1 MQGKDIVK
9 LYFQKDRAEK
19 AFRYPKGDAS
29 LSPVRYQLPG
39 RVEAYLSVVNFIA
52 YEIIAAIMWK
62 IDFHGMRISYEVLMG
77 KLSGISEV
85 VLVRKGK
92 RIYRWTTVSQEMQKL
107 LKLFDVMSLQ
117 T

>member
-1 MQGKDIVK
+1 M
-9 LYFQKDRAEK
+9 EK
-19 AFRYPKGDAS
+19 ALSHLRSDAS

-52 YEIIAAIMWK
+52 YEIMAAIMWK
-62 IDFHGMRISYEVLMG
+62 IDFHSMRISYEDLMD

-85 VLVRKGK
+85 VLVRKSNK
-92 RIYRWTTVSQEMQKL
+92 IYRWTTVSQEMQKL
-107 LKLFDVMSLQ
+107 LKPFDVMSLQ